1 MSGTMIGSFSLIDI
15 AILVG
20 LWFVTSMLANLL
32 WTRFVVLRYVGRAFM
47 SWLDNV
53 EKDKEGQRVLG
64 KLFMY
69 MFEWVGSA
77 EIKTGEKV
85 KVATDQV
92 DEDGKP
98 IYKTIDEVLTPV
110 DMLAR
115 VIGNYALMKIKGSA
129 GGTRA
134 QLGRILS
141 EEAANLGGLSPTA
154 AKELNKGR
162 YGPAI
167 IEMLAPAVQQRLNK
181 VKGDTSSSVGDSA
194 GRY

>member
-1 MSGTMIGSFSLIDI
+1 MSGTMIGSFTLADI
-15 AILVG
+15 AILIG

-47 SWLDNV
+47 AWLDNLG
-53 EKDKEGQRVLG
+53 EDKEGQRVIQ
-64 KLFMY
+64 KLFMM
-69 MFEWVGSA
+69 MFDWVGSA
-77 EIKTGEKV
+77 EIKTGNKI
-85 KVATDQV
+85 KVATDKV
-92 DEDGKP
+92 EEDGKP
-98 IYKTIDEVLTPV
+98 VYKEVDEILTPV

-141 EEAANLGGLSPTA
+141 EEAASLGGLSPTA

-167 IEMLAPAVQQRLNK
+167 IEMLAPAVQKRLNK
-181 VKGDTSSSVGDSA
+181 PQGDTSSPSGDNGS
-194 GRY
+194 RY